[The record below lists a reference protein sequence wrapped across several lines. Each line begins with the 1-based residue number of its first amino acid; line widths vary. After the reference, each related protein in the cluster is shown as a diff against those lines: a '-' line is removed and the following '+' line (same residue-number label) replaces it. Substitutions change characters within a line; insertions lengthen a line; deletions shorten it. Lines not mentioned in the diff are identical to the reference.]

1 MLVPCQFK
9 KPCQH
14 YVKSRYVLSINT
26 LLLYYRIRTNARL
39 VYLTRIDI
47 MSIFI
52 YITVAVHITLL
63 YSNAR
68 CLGSITVSYIYYY
81 LYILGTYV
89 EYLGLYLGTEYVRFL
104 AVYNLY
110 ITLDK
115 VGSIDQYL

>member
-1 MLVPCQFK
+1 
-9 KPCQH
+9 
-14 YVKSRYVLSINT
+14 
-26 LLLYYRIRTNARL
+26 
-39 VYLTRIDI
+39 

-52 YITVAVHITLL
+52 YVAVAVYITLL

-81 LYILGTYV
+81 LHVLGTYV
-89 EYLGLYLGTEYVRFL
+89 EYLGLPPDTEHVRFL

>member
-1 MLVPCQFK
+1 
-9 KPCQH
+9 
-14 YVKSRYVLSINT
+14 
-26 LLLYYRIRTNARL
+26 
-39 VYLTRIDI
+39 

-52 YITVAVHITLL
+52 CIAVAVYITLL

-68 CLGSITVSYIYYY
+68 CLGSITVSYTYYY
-81 LYILGTYV
+81 LYVPGTYV
-89 EYLGLYLGTEYVRFL
+89 DYLGLYPGTEHVRFL